1 MDKYINY
8 VIALARGKVNN
19 VFVSSDD
26 EQAITVLSNI
36 FKNADKEV
44 RILAGSLC
52 SKIANDPEYIS
63 SLSDF
68 IERNGKVM
76 ILLNKFNEN
85 EAISSNLYKRLS
97 YYSSIK
103 KNIVLKSTDAHAY
116 MSNDTYKKEVH
127 FTIADNNAYRIEF
140 DIENKIAECNFNDS
154 VVVEKLK
161 TIYDGV
167 FFSKKNI
174 EVDLLK
180 IFYLGNNGRK

>member
-8 VIALARGKVNN
+8 VIALARGKDNS
-19 VFVSSDD
+19 VFLSNDD
-26 EQAITVLSNI
+26 AQAITVLSNI

-85 EAISSNLYKRLS
+85 EAVLCNLYKRLS

-103 KNIVLKSTDAHAY
+103 KTIIVKSTDGHAY
-116 MSNDTYKKEVH
+116 MSTDTDKKEVH

-140 DIENKIAECNFNDS
+140 DIENKIAECNFNDTE
-154 VVVEKLK
+154 VVENLK
-161 TIYDGV
+161 KIYDGV
-167 FFSKKNI
+167 FFSKKSI

-180 IFYLGNNGRK
+180 IFYVGNNGSK